1 MELSRSSRSR
11 VCAEWQLRGHFTAS
25 VVSSMDPVIR
35 DNVVVRYRG
44 FVLIPM
50 VPTGWLVRPE
60 RSPMVVFPFRFPA
73 ASLDQLKAEIDGRLL
88 DQSLAADQGFAA

>member
-1 MELSRSSRSR
+1 M
-11 VCAEWQLRGHFTAS
+11 A
-25 VVSSMDPVIR
+25 PVIP

-44 FVLIPM
+44 FVLIPI

-60 RSPMVVFPFRFPA
+60 RSPMVVLPFRFPA

-88 DQSLAADQGFAA
+88 DQSLAADDQGFAA